1 MKKKIV
7 KTISISLAAL
17 LAIAGISYSALSGN
31 EKVASADT
39 SKDAKTIQNTIESNV
54 KFNEIGEDKE
64 ETVYVLT
71 DANGNVNKTI
81 VSDWLK
87 NKDGSDKLE
96 DKSDLKDIENVK
108 SDADYTTGEDGAI
121 TWNANGEDIYYQGTT
136 DKQLPVDVKV
146 TYLLDGKE
154 MSPSEIAG
162 KSGKVTIKFE
172 YTNNQK
178 KEVTVNGKKTEMYVP
193 FTMISG
199 MILDGNKFRNVE
211 VNSGK
216 VISDGNRLVVVG
228 LGFPGMNSNLALSD
242 ITGDNKTEFPET
254 VEVTADVEDF
264 SLALTLTMG
273 SADLISAVDVDSVTA
288 VDDLKDVVKKL
299 VESTD
304 ALQTGSSKL
313 NEGLKTLKNSFGTY
327 SAGIKTY
334 VNTVNSNI
342 GLLNEKVPSFV
353 DGTKQISDGVG
364 QIVGAMEGDNG
375 AVSGANQLAQGS
387 AELSNGLNDLANSVG
402 TVGSTDNN
410 TVTGAVNNI
419 ATGSSTLFSYVDKM
433 LAGFDDQNGS
443 YGLTNGSKA
452 VSDGSKAVS
461 DGSKAVSDG
470 VNELVAQLSTMIQT
484 INTSISNNEKSI
496 AQLNAV
502 ISGGKNPETGA
513 DLTAQ
518 EIAVYNAQIQQLT
531 GANTALKTMLQNMNP
546 ETMNQQLTTLS
557 QGAKS
562 VADGAKSVAD
572 GASGVSNGVATL
584 QNGLK
589 EFKTQ
594 GNTLVQGTAQL
605 NSSMSQL
612 VAGIGKLQ
620 AGSVQVKDGSA
631 ALASGVNQLY
641 GAVKNQLQ
649 PGVSTLYDGAN
660 LLSTSVNQLYEG
672 TKPTAKDVNTLLSGT
687 DQLASGISELQ
698 TGAETLSSGMKQ
710 FNDEAISKVS
720 DFVNGD
726 LTTITE
732 RIKATVN
739 LAKDY
744 TIYSDAVEGK
754 STSVKFIYETDG
766 IEAE

>member
-1 MKKKIV
+1 MKKKLV

-54 KFNEIGEDKE
+54 KFNEVGEDKE

-108 SDADYTTGEDGAI
+108 SDADYITGEDGAI

-178 KEVTVNGKKTEMYVP
+178 KEITVNGKKTEMYVP

-242 ITGDNKTEFPET
+242 ITSDGKTEFPET

-327 SAGIKTY
+327 STGIKTY

-375 AVSGANQLAQGS
+375 AVSGANQLTQGS

-461 DGSKAVSDG
+461 DG
-470 VNELVAQLSTMIQT
+470 VNALVLQLNKMIQT
-484 INTSISNNEKSI
+484 INTSISDNEKSI

-502 ISGGKNPETGA
+502 IRGGKNPQTGA

-562 VADGAKSVAD
+562 VADGA
-572 GASGVSNGVATL
+572 SGVLNGVATL

-594 GNTLVQGTAQL
+594 GNTLVQGTTQL

-687 DQLASGISELQ
+687 DQLASGIGELQ

-744 TIYSDAVEGK
+744 NIYSDAVEGK

-766 IEAE
+766 INVE

>member
-1 MKKKIV
+1 MKKKLV

-54 KFNEIGEDKE
+54 KFNEVGEDKE

-108 SDADYTTGEDGAI
+108 SDADYITGEDGAI

-178 KEVTVNGKKTEMYVP
+178 KEITVNGKKTEMYVP

-242 ITGDNKTEFPET
+242 ITSDGKTEFPET

-304 ALQTGSSKL
+304 ALQTGSAKL

-327 SAGIKTY
+327 STGIKTY

-387 AELSNGLNDLANSVG
+387 AELSNGLGDLANSVG
-402 TVGSTDNN
+402 AVGSTDNN

-461 DGSKAVSDG
+461 DGVNALVS
-470 VNELVAQLSTMIQT
+470 QLNKMIQT
-484 INTSISNNEKSI
+484 INTSISDNEKSI

-502 ISGGKNPETGA
+502 IRGGKNPQTGA

-562 VADGAKSVAD
+562 VADGA
-572 GASGVSNGVATL
+572 SGVLNGVATL

-620 AGSVQVKDGSA
+620 TGSVQVKDGSA

-687 DQLASGISELQ
+687 DQLASGIGELQ

-744 TIYSDAVEGK
+744 NIYSDALEGK

-766 IEAE
+766 INVE

>member
-1 MKKKIV
+1 MKKKLV

-54 KFNEIGEDKE
+54 KFNEVGEDKE

-108 SDADYTTGEDGAI
+108 SDADYITGEDGAI

-178 KEVTVNGKKTEMYVP
+178 KEITVNGKKTEMYVP

-242 ITGDNKTEFPET
+242 ITGDSKTEFPET

-304 ALQTGSSKL
+304 ALQTGSAKL

-327 SAGIKTY
+327 STGIKTY

-461 DGSKAVSDG
+461 DGVNALVS
-470 VNELVAQLSTMIQT
+470 QLNKMIQT
-484 INTSISNNEKSI
+484 INISISDNEKSI

-502 ISGGKNPETGA
+502 IRGGKNPQTGA

-562 VADGAKSVAD
+562 VADGA
-572 GASGVSNGVATL
+572 SGVLNGVATL

-620 AGSVQVKDGSA
+620 TGSVQVKDGSA

-687 DQLASGISELQ
+687 DQLASGIGELQ

-744 TIYSDAVEGK
+744 NIYSDALEGK

>member
-1 MKKKIV
+1 MKKKLV

-54 KFNEIGEDKE
+54 KFNEVGEDKE

-108 SDADYTTGEDGAI
+108 SDADYITGEDGAI

-178 KEVTVNGKKTEMYVP
+178 KEITVNGKKTEMYVP

-242 ITGDNKTEFPET
+242 ITSDGKTEFPET

-327 SAGIKTY
+327 STGIKTY

-387 AELSNGLNDLANSVG
+387 SELSNGLNDLANSVG

-461 DGSKAVSDG
+461 DGVNALVS
-470 VNELVAQLSTMIQT
+470 QLNKMIQT
-484 INTSISNNEKSI
+484 INTSISDNEKSI

-502 ISGGKNPETGA
+502 IRGGKNPQTGA

-562 VADGAKSVAD
+562 VADGA
-572 GASGVSNGVATL
+572 SGVLNGVATL

-687 DQLASGISELQ
+687 DQLASGIGELQ

-739 LAKDY
+739 LAKEY
-744 TIYSDAVEGK
+744 NIYSDAVEGK

>member
-1 MKKKIV
+1 MKKKLV

-54 KFNEIGEDKE
+54 KFNEVGEDKE

-121 TWNANGEDIYYQGTT
+121 TWNAKGEDIYYQGTT

-178 KEVTVNGKKTEMYVP
+178 KEITVNGKKTEMYVP

-242 ITGDNKTEFPET
+242 ITGDSKTEFPET

-327 SAGIKTY
+327 STGIKTY

-342 GLLNEKVPSFV
+342 GLLNEKVPAFV

-402 TVGSTDNN
+402 TVGNTDNN

-419 ATGSSTLFSYVDKM
+419 ATGSSTLFSYVDKI

-452 VSDGSKAVS
+452 VSDGSKAV
-461 DGSKAVSDG
+461 ADG
-470 VNELVAQLSTMIQT
+470 VNELVSQLNAMIQT
-484 INTSISNNEKSI
+484 INTSISDNEKSI

-502 ISGGKNPETGA
+502 ISGGKNPQTGA

-562 VADGAKSVAD
+562 VADGA
-572 GASGVSNGVATL
+572 SGVSNGVATL

-605 NSSMSQL
+605 NNSMSQL

-687 DQLASGISELQ
+687 DQLASGIGELQ

-739 LAKDY
+739 LAKEY
-744 TIYSDAVEGK
+744 NIYSDAVEGK

-766 IEAE
+766 INVE

>member
-1 MKKKIV
+1 MKKKLV

-54 KFNEIGEDKE
+54 KFNEVGEDKE

-108 SDADYTTGEDGAI
+108 SDADYITGEDGAI

-178 KEVTVNGKKTEMYVP
+178 KEITVNGKKTEMYVP

-216 VISDGNRLVVVG
+216 VISDGDRLVVVG

-242 ITGDNKTEFPET
+242 ITGDSKTEFPET

-327 SAGIKTY
+327 STGIKTY

-461 DGSKAVSDG
+461 DGVNALVS
-470 VNELVAQLSTMIQT
+470 QLNKMIQT
-484 INTSISNNEKSI
+484 INTSISDNEKSI

-502 ISGGKNPETGA
+502 IRGGKNPQTGA

-562 VADGAKSVAD
+562 VADGA
-572 GASGVSNGVATL
+572 SGVLNGVATL

-687 DQLASGISELQ
+687 DQLASGIGELQ

-739 LAKDY
+739 LAKEY
-744 TIYSDAVEGK
+744 NIYSDAVEGK

>member
-1 MKKKIV
+1 MKKKLV

-54 KFNEIGEDKE
+54 KFNEVGEDKE

-108 SDADYTTGEDGAI
+108 SDADYITGEDGAI

-178 KEVTVNGKKTEMYVP
+178 KEITVNGKKTEMYVP

-242 ITGDNKTEFPET
+242 ITGDGKTEFPET

-327 SAGIKTY
+327 STGIKTY

-461 DGSKAVSDG
+461 DGVNALVS
-470 VNELVAQLSTMIQT
+470 QLNKMIQT
-484 INTSISNNEKSI
+484 INTSISDNEKSI

-502 ISGGKNPETGA
+502 IRGGKNPQTGA

-562 VADGAKSVAD
+562 VADGA
-572 GASGVSNGVATL
+572 SGVLNGVATL

-687 DQLASGISELQ
+687 DQLASGIGELQ

-744 TIYSDAVEGK
+744 NIYSDAVEGK

>member
-1 MKKKIV
+1 MKKKLV

-54 KFNEIGEDKE
+54 KFNEVGEDKE

-108 SDADYTTGEDGAI
+108 SDADYITGEDGAI

-178 KEVTVNGKKTEMYVP
+178 KEITVNGKKTEMYVP

-242 ITGDNKTEFPET
+242 ITSDGKTEFPET

-304 ALQTGSSKL
+304 ALQTGSAKL

-327 SAGIKTY
+327 STGIKTY

-461 DGSKAVSDG
+461 DGVNALVS
-470 VNELVAQLSTMIQT
+470 QLNKMIQT
-484 INTSISNNEKSI
+484 INTSISDNEKSI

-502 ISGGKNPETGA
+502 IRGGKNPQTGA

-562 VADGAKSVAD
+562 VADGA
-572 GASGVSNGVATL
+572 SGVLNGVATL

-594 GNTLVQGTAQL
+594 GNTLVQGTARL

-620 AGSVQVKDGSA
+620 TGSVQVKDGSA

-687 DQLASGISELQ
+687 DQLASGIGELQ

-744 TIYSDAVEGK
+744 NIYSDALEGK

>member
-1 MKKKIV
+1 MKKKLV

-54 KFNEIGEDKE
+54 KFNEVGEDKE

-108 SDADYTTGEDGAI
+108 SDADYITGEDGAI

-178 KEVTVNGKKTEMYVP
+178 KEITVNGKKTEMYVP

-242 ITGDNKTEFPET
+242 ITGDSKTEFPET

-327 SAGIKTY
+327 STGIKTY

-433 LAGFDDQNGS
+433 LSGFDDQNGS

-461 DGSKAVSDG
+461 DG
-470 VNELVAQLSTMIQT
+470 VNELVSQLNAMIQT
-484 INTSISNNEKSI
+484 INTSISDNEKSI

-502 ISGGKNPETGA
+502 ISGGKNPQTGA
-513 DLTAQ
+513 ELTAQ

-562 VADGAKSVAD
+562 VADGA
-572 GASGVSNGVATL
+572 SGVLNGVATL

-594 GNTLVQGTAQL
+594 GNTLVQGTDQL

-687 DQLASGISELQ
+687 DQLASGIGELQ

-739 LAKDY
+739 LAKEY
-744 TIYSDAVEGK
+744 NIYSDAVEGK

>member
-1 MKKKIV
+1 MKKKLV

-54 KFNEIGEDKE
+54 KFNEVGEDKE

-108 SDADYTTGEDGAI
+108 SDADYITGEDGAI

-178 KEVTVNGKKTEMYVP
+178 KEITVNGKKTEMYVP

-242 ITGDNKTEFPET
+242 ITGDSKTEFPET

-288 VDDLKDVVKKL
+288 VDALKDVVKKL

-327 SAGIKTY
+327 STGIKTY

-461 DGSKAVSDG
+461 DG
-470 VNELVAQLSTMIQT
+470 VNALVLQLNKMIQT
-484 INTSISNNEKSI
+484 INTSISDNEKSI

-502 ISGGKNPETGA
+502 IRGGKNPQTGA

-562 VADGAKSVAD
+562 VADGA
-572 GASGVSNGVATL
+572 SGVLNGVATL

-687 DQLASGISELQ
+687 DQLASGIGELQ

-739 LAKDY
+739 LAKEY
-744 TIYSDAVEGK
+744 NIYSDAVEGK

>member
-1 MKKKIV
+1 MKKKLV

-54 KFNEIGEDKE
+54 KFNEVGEDKE

-108 SDADYTTGEDGAI
+108 SDADYITGEDGAI

-178 KEVTVNGKKTEMYVP
+178 KEITVNGKKTEMYVP

-242 ITGDNKTEFPET
+242 ITSDGKTEFPET

-304 ALQTGSSKL
+304 ALQTGSAKL

-327 SAGIKTY
+327 STGIKTY

-461 DGSKAVSDG
+461 DGVNALVS
-470 VNELVAQLSTMIQT
+470 QLNKMIQT
-484 INTSISNNEKSI
+484 INTSISDNEKSI

-502 ISGGKNPETGA
+502 IRGGKNPQTGA

-562 VADGAKSVAD
+562 VADGA
-572 GASGVSNGVATL
+572 SGVLNGVATL

-620 AGSVQVKDGSA
+620 TGSVQVKDGSA

-649 PGVSTLYDGAN
+649 PGVSTLYDGAT

-687 DQLASGISELQ
+687 DQLASGIGELQ

-744 TIYSDAVEGK
+744 NIYSDALEGK

>member
-1 MKKKIV
+1 MKKKLV

-54 KFNEIGEDKE
+54 KFNEVGEDKE

-108 SDADYTTGEDGAI
+108 SDADYITGEDGAI

-178 KEVTVNGKKTEMYVP
+178 KEITVNGKKTEMYVP

-242 ITGDNKTEFPET
+242 ITSDGKTEFPET

-327 SAGIKTY
+327 STGIKTY

-461 DGSKAVSDG
+461 DGVNALVS
-470 VNELVAQLSTMIQT
+470 QLNKMIQT
-484 INTSISNNEKSI
+484 INTSISDNEKSI

-502 ISGGKNPETGA
+502 IRGGKNPQTGA

-562 VADGAKSVAD
+562 VADGS
-572 GASGVSNGVATL
+572 SGVLNGVATL

-687 DQLASGISELQ
+687 DQLASGIGELQ

-739 LAKDY
+739 LAKEY
-744 TIYSDAVEGK
+744 NIYSDAVEGK

>member
-1 MKKKIV
+1 MKKKLV

-54 KFNEIGEDKE
+54 KFNEVGEDKE

-108 SDADYTTGEDGAI
+108 SDADYITGEDGAI

-178 KEVTVNGKKTEMYVP
+178 KEITVNGKKTEMYVP

-242 ITGDNKTEFPET
+242 ITSDGKTEFPET

-304 ALQTGSSKL
+304 ALQTGSAKL

-327 SAGIKTY
+327 STGIKTY

-452 VSDGSKAVS
+452 VSDGT
-461 DGSKAVSDG
+461 KAVSDG
-470 VNELVAQLSTMIQT
+470 VNALVSQLNKMIQT
-484 INTSISNNEKSI
+484 INTSISDNEKSI

-502 ISGGKNPETGA
+502 IRGGKNPQTRA

-562 VADGAKSVAD
+562 VADGA
-572 GASGVSNGVATL
+572 SGVLNGVATL

-620 AGSVQVKDGSA
+620 TGSVQVKDGSA

-687 DQLASGISELQ
+687 DQLASGIGELQ

-744 TIYSDAVEGK
+744 NIYSDALEGK

>member
-108 SDADYTTGEDGAI
+108 SDADYITGEDGAI

-178 KEVTVNGKKTEMYVP
+178 KEITVNGKKTEMYVP

-242 ITGDNKTEFPET
+242 ITSDGKTEFPET

-304 ALQTGSSKL
+304 ALQTGSAKL

-327 SAGIKTY
+327 STGIKTY

-461 DGSKAVSDG
+461 DGVNALVS
-470 VNELVAQLSTMIQT
+470 QLNKMIQT
-484 INTSISNNEKSI
+484 INTSISDNEKSI

-502 ISGGKNPETGA
+502 IRGGKNPQTGA

-562 VADGAKSVAD
+562 VADGA
-572 GASGVSNGVATL
+572 SGVLNGVATL

-687 DQLASGISELQ
+687 DQLASGIGELQ

-744 TIYSDAVEGK
+744 NIYSDALEGK
-754 STSVKFIYETDG
+754 STSVKFVYETDG
-766 IEAE
+766 INVE

>member
-1 MKKKIV
+1 MKKKLV

-54 KFNEIGEDKE
+54 KFNEVGEDKE

-108 SDADYTTGEDGAI
+108 SDADYITGEDGAI

-178 KEVTVNGKKTEMYVP
+178 KEITVNGKKTEMYVP

-242 ITGDNKTEFPET
+242 ITSDGKTEFPET

-304 ALQTGSSKL
+304 ALQTGSAKL

-327 SAGIKTY
+327 STGIKTY

-452 VSDGSKAVS
+452 VSDGT
-461 DGSKAVSDG
+461 KAVSDG
-470 VNELVAQLSTMIQT
+470 VNALVSQLNKMIQT
-484 INTSISNNEKSI
+484 INTSISDNEKSI

-502 ISGGKNPETGA
+502 IRGGKNPQTGA

-562 VADGAKSVAD
+562 VADGA
-572 GASGVSNGVATL
+572 SGVLNGVATL

-620 AGSVQVKDGSA
+620 TGSVQVKDGSA

-687 DQLASGISELQ
+687 DQLASGIGELQ

-744 TIYSDAVEGK
+744 NIYSDALEGK

>member
-1 MKKKIV
+1 MKKKLV

-54 KFNEIGEDKE
+54 KFNEVGEDKE

-108 SDADYTTGEDGAI
+108 SDADYITGEDGAI

-178 KEVTVNGKKTEMYVP
+178 KEITVNGKKTEMYVP

-242 ITGDNKTEFPET
+242 ITGDSKTEFPET

-327 SAGIKTY
+327 STGIKTY

-402 TVGSTDNN
+402 TVGSADNN

-461 DGSKAVSDG
+461 DGVNALVS
-470 VNELVAQLSTMIQT
+470 QLNKMIQT
-484 INTSISNNEKSI
+484 INTSISDNEKSI

-502 ISGGKNPETGA
+502 IRGGKNPQTGA

-562 VADGAKSVAD
+562 VADGA
-572 GASGVSNGVATL
+572 SGVLNGVATL

-649 PGVSTLYDGAN
+649 SGVSTLYDGAN

-687 DQLASGISELQ
+687 DQLASGIGELQ

-739 LAKDY
+739 LAKEY
-744 TIYSDAVEGK
+744 NIYSDAVEGK

-766 IEAE
+766 INVE

>member
-1 MKKKIV
+1 MKKKLV

-54 KFNEIGEDKE
+54 KFNEVGEDKE

-108 SDADYTTGEDGAI
+108 SDADYITGEDGAI

-178 KEVTVNGKKTEMYVP
+178 KEITVNGKKTEMYVP

-242 ITGDNKTEFPET
+242 ITGDSNTEFPET

-327 SAGIKTY
+327 STGIKTY

-402 TVGSTDNN
+402 TVGNTDNN

-452 VSDGSKAVS
+452 VSDGSKE
-461 DGSKAVSDG
+461 VSDG
-470 VNELVAQLSTMIQT
+470 VNELVSQLNAMIQT
-484 INTSISNNEKSI
+484 INTSISDNEKSI

-502 ISGGKNPETGA
+502 ISGGKNPQTGA

-562 VADGAKSVAD
+562 VADGA
-572 GASGVSNGVATL
+572 SGVLNGVATL

-594 GNTLVQGTAQL
+594 GNTLVQGTDQL

-687 DQLASGISELQ
+687 DQLASGIGELQ

-744 TIYSDAVEGK
+744 NIYSDALEGK
-754 STSVKFIYETDG
+754 STSVKFVYETDG
-766 IEAE
+766 INVE

>member
-1 MKKKIV
+1 MKKKLV

-54 KFNEIGEDKE
+54 KFNEVGEDKE

-108 SDADYTTGEDGAI
+108 SDADYITGEDGAI

-178 KEVTVNGKKTEMYVP
+178 KEITVNGKKTEMYVP

-242 ITGDNKTEFPET
+242 ITGDSKTEFPET

-327 SAGIKTY
+327 STGIKTY

-375 AVSGANQLAQGS
+375 AVSGANHLAQGS

-402 TVGSTDNN
+402 TVGNTDNN

-461 DGSKAVSDG
+461 DG
-470 VNELVAQLSTMIQT
+470 VNELVSQLNAMIQT
-484 INTSISNNEKSI
+484 INTSISDNEKSI

-502 ISGGKNPETGA
+502 ISGGKNPQTGA

-562 VADGAKSVAD
+562 VADGA
-572 GASGVSNGVATL
+572 SGVLNGVATL

-594 GNTLVQGTAQL
+594 GNTLVQGTDQL
-605 NSSMSQL
+605 NNSMSQL

-687 DQLASGISELQ
+687 DQLASGIGELQ

-739 LAKDY
+739 LAKEY
-744 TIYSDAVEGK
+744 NIYSDAVEGK

-766 IEAE
+766 INVE

>member
-1 MKKKIV
+1 MKKKLV

-54 KFNEIGEDKE
+54 KFNEVGEDKE

-108 SDADYTTGEDGAI
+108 SDADYITGEDGAI

-178 KEVTVNGKKTEMYVP
+178 KEITVNGKKTEMYVP

-242 ITGDNKTEFPET
+242 ITGDGKTEFPET

-304 ALQTGSSKL
+304 ALQTGSAKL

-327 SAGIKTY
+327 STGIKTY

-461 DGSKAVSDG
+461 DGVNALVS
-470 VNELVAQLSTMIQT
+470 QLNKMIQT
-484 INTSISNNEKSI
+484 INTSISDNEKSI

-502 ISGGKNPETGA
+502 IRGGKNPQTGA

-562 VADGAKSVAD
+562 VADGA
-572 GASGVSNGVATL
+572 SGVLNGVATL

-687 DQLASGISELQ
+687 DQLASGIGELQ

-739 LAKDY
+739 LAKEY
-744 TIYSDAVEGK
+744 NIYSDAVEGK

>member
-1 MKKKIV
+1 MKKKLV

-54 KFNEIGEDKE
+54 KFNEVGEDKE

-108 SDADYTTGEDGAI
+108 SDADYITGEDGAI

-178 KEVTVNGKKTEMYVP
+178 KEITVNGKKTEMYVP

-242 ITGDNKTEFPET
+242 ITGDGKTEFPET

-327 SAGIKTY
+327 STGIKTY

-419 ATGSSTLFSYVDKM
+419 ATGSNTLFSYVDKM

-461 DGSKAVSDG
+461 DGVNALVS
-470 VNELVAQLSTMIQT
+470 QLNKMIQT
-484 INTSISNNEKSI
+484 INTSISDNEKSI

-502 ISGGKNPETGA
+502 IRGGKNPQTGA

-562 VADGAKSVAD
+562 VADGA
-572 GASGVSNGVATL
+572 SGVLNGVATL

-620 AGSVQVKDGSA
+620 TGSVQVKDGSA

-687 DQLASGISELQ
+687 DQLASGIGELQ

-744 TIYSDAVEGK
+744 NIYSDALEGK

>member
-1 MKKKIV
+1 MKKKLV

-54 KFNEIGEDKE
+54 KFNEVGEDKE

-71 DANGNVNKTI
+71 DANGKVNKTI

-108 SDADYTTGEDGAI
+108 SDADYITGEDGAI

-178 KEVTVNGKKTEMYVP
+178 KEITVNGKKTEMYVP

-242 ITGDNKTEFPET
+242 ITSDGKTEFPET

-327 SAGIKTY
+327 STGIKTY

-461 DGSKAVSDG
+461 DGVNALVS
-470 VNELVAQLSTMIQT
+470 QLNKMIQT
-484 INTSISNNEKSI
+484 INTSISDNEKSI

-502 ISGGKNPETGA
+502 IRGGKNPQTGA

-562 VADGAKSVAD
+562 VADGA
-572 GASGVSNGVATL
+572 SGVLNGVATL

-687 DQLASGISELQ
+687 DQLASGIGELQ

-739 LAKDY
+739 LAKEY
-744 TIYSDAVEGK
+744 NIYSDAVEGK

>member
-1 MKKKIV
+1 MKKKLV

-54 KFNEIGEDKE
+54 KFNEVGEDKE

-108 SDADYTTGEDGAI
+108 SDADYITGEDGAI

-178 KEVTVNGKKTEMYVP
+178 KEITVNGKKTEMYVP

-242 ITGDNKTEFPET
+242 ITSDGKTEFPET

-327 SAGIKTY
+327 STGIKTY

-461 DGSKAVSDG
+461 DG
-470 VNELVAQLSTMIQT
+470 VNALVLQLNKMIQT
-484 INTSISNNEKSI
+484 INTSISDNEKSI

-502 ISGGKNPETGA
+502 IRGGKNPQTGA

-562 VADGAKSVAD
+562 VADGA
-572 GASGVSNGVATL
+572 SGVLNGVATL

-594 GNTLVQGTAQL
+594 GNTLVQGTTQL

-687 DQLASGISELQ
+687 DQLASGIGELQ

-744 TIYSDAVEGK
+744 NIYSDAVEGK

>member
-1 MKKKIV
+1 MKKKLV

-54 KFNEIGEDKE
+54 KFNEVGEDKE

-71 DANGNVNKTI
+71 DANGKVNKTI

-108 SDADYTTGEDGAI
+108 SDADYITGEDGAI

-178 KEVTVNGKKTEMYVP
+178 KEITVNGKKTEMYVP

-242 ITGDNKTEFPET
+242 ITSDGKTEFPET

-288 VDDLKDVVKKL
+288 VYDLKDVVKKL

-327 SAGIKTY
+327 STGIKTY

-461 DGSKAVSDG
+461 DGVNALVS
-470 VNELVAQLSTMIQT
+470 QLNKMIQT
-484 INTSISNNEKSI
+484 INTSISDNEKSI

-502 ISGGKNPETGA
+502 IRGGKNPQTGA

-562 VADGAKSVAD
+562 VADGA
-572 GASGVSNGVATL
+572 SGVLNGVATL

-687 DQLASGISELQ
+687 DQLASGIGELQ

-744 TIYSDAVEGK
+744 NIYSDAVEGK

>member
-1 MKKKIV
+1 MKKKLV

-54 KFNEIGEDKE
+54 KFNEVGEDKE

-108 SDADYTTGEDGAI
+108 SDADYITGEDGAI

-178 KEVTVNGKKTEMYVP
+178 KEITVNGKKTEMYVP

-211 VNSGK
+211 INSGK

-242 ITGDNKTEFPET
+242 ITGDSKTEFPET

-304 ALQTGSSKL
+304 ALQTGSAKL

-327 SAGIKTY
+327 STGIKTY

-461 DGSKAVSDG
+461 DGVNALVS
-470 VNELVAQLSTMIQT
+470 QLNKMIQT
-484 INTSISNNEKSI
+484 INTSISDNEKSI

-502 ISGGKNPETGA
+502 IRGGKNPQTGA

-562 VADGAKSVAD
+562 VADGA
-572 GASGVSNGVATL
+572 SGVLNGVATL

-620 AGSVQVKDGSA
+620 TGSVQVKDGSA

-687 DQLASGISELQ
+687 DQLASGIGELQ

-744 TIYSDAVEGK
+744 NIYSDALEGK

>member
-1 MKKKIV
+1 MKKKLV

-54 KFNEIGEDKE
+54 KFNEVGEDKE

-108 SDADYTTGEDGAI
+108 SDADYITGEDGAI

-178 KEVTVNGKKTEMYVP
+178 KEITVNGKKTEMYVP

-242 ITGDNKTEFPET
+242 ITGDSKTEFPET

-327 SAGIKTY
+327 STGIKTY

-402 TVGSTDNN
+402 TVGNTDNN

-452 VSDGSKAVS
+452 VSDGSKE
-461 DGSKAVSDG
+461 VSDG
-470 VNELVAQLSTMIQT
+470 VNELVSQLNAMIQT
-484 INTSISNNEKSI
+484 INTSISDNEKSI

-502 ISGGKNPETGA
+502 ISGGKNPQTGA

-562 VADGAKSVAD
+562 VADGA
-572 GASGVSNGVATL
+572 SGVLNGVATL

-594 GNTLVQGTAQL
+594 GNTLVQGTDQL

-687 DQLASGISELQ
+687 DQLASGIGELQ

-739 LAKDY
+739 LAKEY
-744 TIYSDAVEGK
+744 NIYSDAVEGK

>member
-1 MKKKIV
+1 MKKKLV

-54 KFNEIGEDKE
+54 KFNEVGEDKE

-108 SDADYTTGEDGAI
+108 SDADYITGEDGAI

-178 KEVTVNGKKTEMYVP
+178 KEITVNGKKTEMYVP

-242 ITGDNKTEFPET
+242 ITSDGKTEFPET

-327 SAGIKTY
+327 STGIKTY

-419 ATGSSTLFSYVDKM
+419 ATGSNTLFSYVDKM
-433 LAGFDDQNGS
+433 LAGFDDQKDANGNVNYGLKNGS
-443 YGLTNGSKA
+443 QA
-452 VSDGSKAVS
+452 VADGSKQ
-461 DGSKAVSDG
+461 VSDG
-470 VNELVAQLSTMIQT
+470 VNELVSQLTTMIQT

-502 ISGGKNPETGA
+502 IRGGKNPQTGA

-531 GANTALKTMLQNMNP
+531 GANTALKTMLQSMNP
-546 ETMNQQLTTLS
+546 ESMNTKLTKLT

-562 VADGAKSVAD
+562 VSD
-572 GASGVSNGVATL
+572 GASGVSNGLSTL
-584 QNGLK
+584 QNGLS

-687 DQLASGISELQ
+687 DQLESGIGELQ

-732 RIKATVN
+732 KIKATVN
-739 LAKDY
+739 LAKEY
-744 TIYSDAVEGK
+744 NIYSDAVEGK

-766 IEAE
+766 INVE

>member
-1 MKKKIV
+1 MKKKLV

-54 KFNEIGEDKE
+54 KFNEVGEDKE

-108 SDADYTTGEDGAI
+108 SDADYITGEDGAI

-146 TYLLDGKE
+146 TYILDGKE

-178 KEVTVNGKKTEMYVP
+178 KEITVNGKKTEMYVP

-242 ITGDNKTEFPET
+242 ITGDSKTEFPET

-304 ALQTGSSKL
+304 ALQTGSAKL

-327 SAGIKTY
+327 STGIKTY

-461 DGSKAVSDG
+461 DGVNALVS
-470 VNELVAQLSTMIQT
+470 QLNKMIQT
-484 INTSISNNEKSI
+484 INTSISDNEKSI

-502 ISGGKNPETGA
+502 IRGGKNPQTGA

-562 VADGAKSVAD
+562 VADGA
-572 GASGVSNGVATL
+572 SGVLNGVATL

-687 DQLASGISELQ
+687 DQLASGIGELQ

-739 LAKDY
+739 LAKEY
-744 TIYSDAVEGK
+744 NIYSDAVEGK

-766 IEAE
+766 INVE

>member
-1 MKKKIV
+1 MKKKLV

-54 KFNEIGEDKE
+54 KFNEVGEDKE

-108 SDADYTTGEDGAI
+108 SDADYITGEDGAI

-178 KEVTVNGKKTEMYVP
+178 KEITVNGKKTEMYVP

-242 ITGDNKTEFPET
+242 ITGDSKTEFPET

-327 SAGIKTY
+327 STGIKTY

-375 AVSGANQLAQGS
+375 AVSGANRLAQGS

-402 TVGSTDNN
+402 TVGNTDNN

-452 VSDGSKAVS
+452 VSDGSKE
-461 DGSKAVSDG
+461 VSDG
-470 VNELVAQLSTMIQT
+470 VNELVSQLNAMIQT
-484 INTSISNNEKSI
+484 INTSISDNEKSI

-502 ISGGKNPETGA
+502 ISGGKNPQTGA

-562 VADGAKSVAD
+562 VADGA
-572 GASGVSNGVATL
+572 SGVLNGVATL

-605 NSSMSQL
+605 NNSMSQL

-687 DQLASGISELQ
+687 DQLASGIGELQ

-739 LAKDY
+739 LAKEY
-744 TIYSDAVEGK
+744 NIYSDAVEGK

-766 IEAE
+766 INVE

>member
-1 MKKKIV
+1 MKKKLV

-54 KFNEIGEDKE
+54 KFNEVGEDKE

-108 SDADYTTGEDGAI
+108 SDADYITGEDGAI

-178 KEVTVNGKKTEMYVP
+178 KEITVNGKKTEMYVP

-242 ITGDNKTEFPET
+242 ITGDSKTEFPET

-327 SAGIKTY
+327 STGIKTY

-402 TVGSTDNN
+402 TVGNTDNN

-452 VSDGSKAVS
+452 VSDGSKE
-461 DGSKAVSDG
+461 VSDG
-470 VNELVAQLSTMIQT
+470 VNELVSQLNAMIQT
-484 INTSISNNEKSI
+484 INTSISDNEKSI

-502 ISGGKNPETGA
+502 ISGGKNPQTGA

-562 VADGAKSVAD
+562 VADGA
-572 GASGVSNGVATL
+572 SGVLNGVATL

-594 GNTLVQGTAQL
+594 GNTLVQGTDQL

-687 DQLASGISELQ
+687 DQLASGIGELQ

-739 LAKDY
+739 LAKEY
-744 TIYSDAVEGK
+744 NIYSDAVEGK

-766 IEAE
+766 INVE

>member
-1 MKKKIV
+1 MKKKLV

-54 KFNEIGEDKE
+54 KFNEVGEDKE

-108 SDADYTTGEDGAI
+108 SDADYITGEDGAI

-178 KEVTVNGKKTEMYVP
+178 KEITVNGKKTEMYVP

-242 ITGDNKTEFPET
+242 ITSDGKTEFPET

-304 ALQTGSSKL
+304 ALQTGSAKL

-327 SAGIKTY
+327 STGIKTY

-461 DGSKAVSDG
+461 DGVNALVS
-470 VNELVAQLSTMIQT
+470 QLNKMIQT
-484 INTSISNNEKSI
+484 INTSISDNEKSI

-502 ISGGKNPETGA
+502 IRGGKNPQTGA

-562 VADGAKSVAD
+562 VADGA
-572 GASGVSNGVATL
+572 SGVLNGVATL

-620 AGSVQVKDGSA
+620 TGSVQVKDGSA

-687 DQLASGISELQ
+687 DQLASGIGELQ

-744 TIYSDAVEGK
+744 NIYSDALEGK

>member
-1 MKKKIV
+1 MKKKLV

-54 KFNEIGEDKE
+54 KFNEVGEDKE

-108 SDADYTTGEDGAI
+108 SDADYITGEDGAI

-178 KEVTVNGKKTEMYVP
+178 KEITVNGKKTEMYVP

-242 ITGDNKTEFPET
+242 ITSDGKTEFPET

-304 ALQTGSSKL
+304 ALQTGSAKL

-327 SAGIKTY
+327 STGIKTY

-387 AELSNGLNDLANSVG
+387 AELSNGLGDLANSVG
-402 TVGSTDNN
+402 AVGSTDNN

-461 DGSKAVSDG
+461 DGVNALVS
-470 VNELVAQLSTMIQT
+470 QLNKMIQT
-484 INTSISNNEKSI
+484 INTSISDNEKSI

-502 ISGGKNPETGA
+502 IRGGKNPQTGA

-562 VADGAKSVAD
+562 VADGA
-572 GASGVSNGVATL
+572 SGVLNGVATL

-620 AGSVQVKDGSA
+620 TGSVQVKDGSA

-687 DQLASGISELQ
+687 DQLASGIGELQ

-744 TIYSDAVEGK
+744 NIYSDALEGK

>member
-1 MKKKIV
+1 MKKKLV

-54 KFNEIGEDKE
+54 KFNEVGEDKE

-108 SDADYTTGEDGAI
+108 SDADYITGEDGAI

-154 MSPSEIAG
+154 MSPSEIAR

-178 KEVTVNGKKTEMYVP
+178 KEITVNGKKTEMYVP

-242 ITGDNKTEFPET
+242 ITGDSKTEFPET

-327 SAGIKTY
+327 STGIKTY

-375 AVSGANQLAQGS
+375 AVSGANHLAQGS

-402 TVGSTDNN
+402 TVGNTDNN

-461 DGSKAVSDG
+461 DG
-470 VNELVAQLSTMIQT
+470 VNELVSQLNAMIQT
-484 INTSISNNEKSI
+484 INTSISDNEKSI

-502 ISGGKNPETGA
+502 ISGGKNPQTGA

-562 VADGAKSVAD
+562 VADGA
-572 GASGVSNGVATL
+572 SGVSNGVATL

-605 NSSMSQL
+605 NNSMSQL

-687 DQLASGISELQ
+687 DQLASGIGELQ

-739 LAKDY
+739 LAKEY
-744 TIYSDAVEGK
+744 NIYSDAVEGK

-766 IEAE
+766 INVE

>member
-1 MKKKIV
+1 MKKKLV

-54 KFNEIGEDKE
+54 KFNEVGEDKE

-108 SDADYTTGEDGAI
+108 SDADYITGEDGAI

-178 KEVTVNGKKTEMYVP
+178 KEITVNGKKTEMYVP

-304 ALQTGSSKL
+304 ALQTGSAKL
-313 NEGLKTLKNSFGTY
+313 SDGLKTLKNSFGTY
-327 SAGIKTY
+327 STGIKTY

-461 DGSKAVSDG
+461 DGVNALVS
-470 VNELVAQLSTMIQT
+470 QLNKMIQT
-484 INTSISNNEKSI
+484 INTSISDNEKSI

-502 ISGGKNPETGA
+502 IRGGKNPQTGA

-562 VADGAKSVAD
+562 VADGA
-572 GASGVSNGVATL
+572 SGVLNGVATL

-620 AGSVQVKDGSA
+620 VGSVQVKDGSA

-687 DQLASGISELQ
+687 DQLASGIGELQ

-739 LAKDY
+739 LAKEY
-744 TIYSDAVEGK
+744 NIYSDAVEGK
-754 STSVKFIYETDG
+754 STSVKFVYETDG
-766 IEAE
+766 INVE

>member
-1 MKKKIV
+1 MKKKLV

-54 KFNEIGEDKE
+54 KFNEVGEDKE

-71 DANGNVNKTI
+71 DANGNVNKKI

-108 SDADYTTGEDGAI
+108 SDADYITGEDGAI

-178 KEVTVNGKKTEMYVP
+178 KEITVNGKKTEMYVP

-242 ITGDNKTEFPET
+242 ITSDGKTEFPET

-304 ALQTGSSKL
+304 ALQTGSAKL

-327 SAGIKTY
+327 STGIKTY

-461 DGSKAVSDG
+461 DGVNALVS
-470 VNELVAQLSTMIQT
+470 QLNKMIQT
-484 INTSISNNEKSI
+484 INTSISDNEKSI

-502 ISGGKNPETGA
+502 IRGGKNPQTGA

-562 VADGAKSVAD
+562 VADGA
-572 GASGVSNGVATL
+572 SGVLNGVATL

-649 PGVSTLYDGAN
+649 PGASTLYDGAN

-687 DQLASGISELQ
+687 DQLASGIGELQ

-739 LAKDY
+739 LAKEY
-744 TIYSDAVEGK
+744 NIYSDAVEGK

-766 IEAE
+766 INVE

>member
-1 MKKKIV
+1 MKKKLV

-54 KFNEIGEDKE
+54 KFNEVGEDKE

-108 SDADYTTGEDGAI
+108 SDADYITGEDRAI

-178 KEVTVNGKKTEMYVP
+178 KEITVNGKKTEMYVP

-242 ITGDNKTEFPET
+242 ITSDGKTEFPET

-304 ALQTGSSKL
+304 ALQTGSAKL

-327 SAGIKTY
+327 STGIKTY

-461 DGSKAVSDG
+461 DGVNALVS
-470 VNELVAQLSTMIQT
+470 QLNKMIQT
-484 INTSISNNEKSI
+484 INTSISDNEKSI

-502 ISGGKNPETGA
+502 IRGGKNPQTGA

-562 VADGAKSVAD
+562 VADGA
-572 GASGVSNGVATL
+572 SGVLNGVATL

-620 AGSVQVKDGSA
+620 TGSVQVKDGSA

-687 DQLASGISELQ
+687 DQLASGIGELQ

-744 TIYSDAVEGK
+744 NIYSDALEGK

>member
-1 MKKKIV
+1 MKKKLV

-54 KFNEIGEDKE
+54 KFNEVGEDKE

-108 SDADYTTGEDGAI
+108 SDADYITGEDGAI

-178 KEVTVNGKKTEMYVP
+178 KEITVNGKKTEMYVP

-242 ITGDNKTEFPET
+242 ITSDGKTEFPET

-327 SAGIKTY
+327 STGIKTY

-461 DGSKAVSDG
+461 DGVNALVS
-470 VNELVAQLSTMIQT
+470 QLNKMIQT
-484 INTSISNNEKSI
+484 INTSISDNEKSI

-502 ISGGKNPETGA
+502 IRGGKNPQTGA

-562 VADGAKSVAD
+562 VADGA
-572 GASGVSNGVATL
+572 SGVLNGVATL

-687 DQLASGISELQ
+687 DQLASGIGELQ

-739 LAKDY
+739 LVKEY
-744 TIYSDAVEGK
+744 NIYSDAVEGK

>member
-1 MKKKIV
+1 MKKKLV

-54 KFNEIGEDKE
+54 KFNEVGEDKE

-108 SDADYTTGEDGAI
+108 SDADYITEEDGAI

-178 KEVTVNGKKTEMYVP
+178 KEITVNGKKTEMYVP

-242 ITGDNKTEFPET
+242 ITSDGKTEFPET

-304 ALQTGSSKL
+304 ALQTGSAKL

-327 SAGIKTY
+327 STGIKTY

-461 DGSKAVSDG
+461 DGVNALVS
-470 VNELVAQLSTMIQT
+470 QLNKMIQT
-484 INTSISNNEKSI
+484 INTSISDNEKSI

-502 ISGGKNPETGA
+502 IRGGKNPQTGA

-562 VADGAKSVAD
+562 VADGA
-572 GASGVSNGVATL
+572 SGVLNGVATL

-687 DQLASGISELQ
+687 DQLASGIGELQ

-744 TIYSDAVEGK
+744 NIYSDALEGK
-754 STSVKFIYETDG
+754 STSVKFVYETDG
-766 IEAE
+766 INVE

>member
-1 MKKKIV
+1 MKKKLV

-54 KFNEIGEDKE
+54 KFNEVGEDKE

-108 SDADYTTGEDGAI
+108 SDADYITGEDGAI

-178 KEVTVNGKKTEMYVP
+178 KEITVNGKKTEMYVP

-242 ITGDNKTEFPET
+242 ITGDSKTEFPET

-327 SAGIKTY
+327 STGIKTY

-402 TVGSTDNN
+402 TVGNTDNN

-419 ATGSSTLFSYVDKM
+419 ATGSSTLFSYVDKI

-452 VSDGSKAVS
+452 VSDGSKAV
-461 DGSKAVSDG
+461 ADG
-470 VNELVAQLSTMIQT
+470 VNELVSQLNAMIQT
-484 INTSISNNEKSI
+484 INTSISDNEKSI

-502 ISGGKNPETGA
+502 ISGGKNPQTGA

-562 VADGAKSVAD
+562 VADGA
-572 GASGVSNGVATL
+572 SGVLNGVATL

-594 GNTLVQGTAQL
+594 GNTLVQGTDQL
-605 NSSMSQL
+605 NNSMSQL

-687 DQLASGISELQ
+687 DQLASGIGELQ
-698 TGAETLSSGMKQ
+698 TGADTLSSGMKQ

-744 TIYSDAVEGK
+744 NIYSDAVEGK

-766 IEAE
+766 INVE

>member
-1 MKKKIV
+1 MKKKLV

-54 KFNEIGEDKE
+54 KFNEVGEDKE

-96 DKSDLKDIENVK
+96 DKSDLKDFENVK
-108 SDADYTTGEDGAI
+108 SDADYITGEDGAI

-178 KEVTVNGKKTEMYVP
+178 KEITVNGKKTEMYVP

-242 ITGDNKTEFPET
+242 ITSDGKTEFPET

-327 SAGIKTY
+327 STGIKTY

-461 DGSKAVSDG
+461 DGVNALVS
-470 VNELVAQLSTMIQT
+470 QLNKMIQT
-484 INTSISNNEKSI
+484 INTSISDNEKSI

-502 ISGGKNPETGA
+502 IRGGKNPQTGA

-562 VADGAKSVAD
+562 VADGA
-572 GASGVSNGVATL
+572 SGVLNGVATL

-687 DQLASGISELQ
+687 DQLASGIGELQ

-739 LAKDY
+739 LAKEY
-744 TIYSDAVEGK
+744 NIYSDAVEGK